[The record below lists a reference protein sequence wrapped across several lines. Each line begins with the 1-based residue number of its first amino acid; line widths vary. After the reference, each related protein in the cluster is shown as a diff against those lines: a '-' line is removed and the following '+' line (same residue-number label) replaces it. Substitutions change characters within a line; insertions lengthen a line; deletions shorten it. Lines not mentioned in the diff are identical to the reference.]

1 MKATFWRPSNFFS
14 AKQFSRSFG
23 NFCFY
28 SFSICVKK
36 QYRNNYE
43 IDSSLKNFVRVNEF
57 LELVVVKLL
66 RFALY
71 NQVLVE
77 GLKEC

>member
-1 MKATFWRPSNFFS
+1 MLSNFHVHLGISVFIHLVY
-14 AKQFSRSFG
+14 ALRSNIAHG
-23 NFCFY
+23 
-28 SFSICVKK
+28 
-36 QYRNNYE
+36 NNYE